1 MWKPAD
7 TELAFQALERVGI
20 VEKAY
25 TRASQLSGGQQQRVA
40 IARVLAQEPRVIL
53 ADEPVASLD
62 PPTANQVMRDL
73 RRINRELGITTVVN
87 LHFLDLARAYGDRII
102 GMRQGRIVF
111 DGTGAEADDAV
122 FEEIYGRSL
131 TASDVLPGDA
141 AS

>member
-1 MWKPAD
+1 MEYSAED
-7 TELAFQALERVGI
+7 L
-20 VEKAY
+20 
-25 TRASQLSGGQQQRVA
+25 
-40 IARVLAQEPRVIL
+40 
-53 ADEPVASLD
+53 
-62 PPTANQVMRDL
+62 TAVFV
-73 RRINRELGITTVVN
+73 ELGITTVVN